1 MSSEQFSKL
10 LNNFLE
16 KNEKVKALI
25 VSDRQ
30 GLMIAGEKREEI
42 DMEIVSVLTAIVNP
56 ILERIRNEF
65 AFQKFGT
72 ASFDTDNFRLLFIS
86 VDEEHILS
94 LVLDS
99 MASIDRISPYAF
111 FLAEK
116 IAQIIETPIN
126 KDIQLNVPDFQYD
139 ADPST
144 RLKNQIY
151 QMRLESGGIY
161 RFKFIIIGDHEVGKT
176 SLVRRFVENKF
187 SDDYRATIGLNI
199 MSHSFDL
206 YGNDVKVALYD
217 VGAQKYFKRFRK
229 TYYNGAQ
236 AAFIVFDL
244 TNRKTFEN
252 IEVWFKELIDFIGDQ
267 DLPVVIVGNKKDL
280 KDQRDIEYQEGVEYV
295 NELSNNDDLS
305 KISYIETSALTGENV
320 EDAFSLIAYHFIMKS
335 LEHEEEI
342 LKEEIYD
349 EISEILDKYSKLDL
363 SFITKS
369 PYWSPGLQILTE
381 IKRLGDFQMK
391 KDENELKVYEYDNGL
406 ILKNFTYQNY
416 SIANSDGVFCI
427 LDARGKKDIDP
438 KWKEYIIEMIETI
451 PEQNVI
457 LIGIR
462 VGKNVDWSH
471 LMEQL
476 DVNEQ
481 LEQKMVSVLFFKIGH
496 EYRLEIYDQLQIML
510 MTIKNH

>member
-16 KNEKVKALI
+16 KNQEVEALI
-25 VSDRQ
+25 VSDQQ

-56 ILERIRNEF
+56 ILKRIRNEF

-72 ASFDTDNFRLLFIS
+72 ASFDTDNYRLLFIS
-86 VDEEHILS
+86 IDEEHILS

-99 MASIDRISPYAF
+99 LASIDKVSPYTF

-116 IAQIIETPIN
+116 IAQIIETPLD
-126 KDIQLNVPDFQYD
+126 KDIQLNIPDFQYD

-144 RLKNQIY
+144 RLKHQIY
-151 QMRLESGGIY
+151 QMRLESGGMY

-176 SLVRRFVENKF
+176 SLVRRFVENDF
-187 SDDYRATIGLNI
+187 SKDYRATIGLNI

-217 VGAQKYFKRFRK
+217 VGAQNYFKRFRK

-244 TNRKTFEN
+244 TDRESFEN
-252 IEVWFKELIDFIGDQ
+252 IEIWFEELIDFIEQ

-280 KDQRDIEYQEGVEYV
+280 EDQREIEYQEGVEYV
-295 NELSNNDDLS
+295 NHLSSNKEIS

-335 LEHEEEI
+335 LEHEEKI
-342 LKEEIYD
+342 LKDEIYD
-349 EISEILDKYSKLDL
+349 EINEILEKDPTLDL
-363 SFITKS
+363 AFITES
-369 PYWSPGLQILTE
+369 PYWNPGLQILTE
-381 IKRLGDFQMK
+381 IKRLGDFQVK
-391 KDENELKVYEYDNGL
+391 KDENNLKEYEYDNGL
-406 ILKNFTYQNY
+406 TLKNFTYQNY
-416 SIANSDGVFCI
+416 QIENSDGVFCI
-427 LDARGKKDIDP
+427 FDARGKEDINP
-438 KWKEYIIEMIETI
+438 EWKEHILDMIEKI

-462 VGKNVDWSH
+462 VDKDVNWSH

-476 DVNEQ
+476 DVNKQ
-481 LEQKMVSVLFFKIGH
+481 LEQKMVSVLFFKIGV

-510 MTIKNH
+510 MTIKNR

>member
-1 MSSEQFSKL
+1 MSSEQFSLL

-16 KNEKVKALI
+16 KNEEVESLI
-25 VSDRQ
+25 VSDQQ

-42 DMEIVSVLTAIVNP
+42 DMEIVSVLTAVVNP

-86 VDEEHILS
+86 IDEEHILS

-99 MASIDRISPYAF
+99 LASIDKISPYAF

-116 IAQIIETPIN
+116 IAQIIETPM
-126 KDIQLNVPDFQYD
+126 DRELQLNVPDFQYD
-139 ADPST
+139 SDPST
-144 RLKNQIY
+144 RLKHQIY
-151 QMRLESGGIY
+151 QMRLETGGIY

-244 TNRKTFEN
+244 TNRETFDN
-252 IEVWFKELIDFIGDQ
+252 IEVWFEELVDFIGKQ

-280 KDQRDIEYQEGVEYV
+280 EEQRVIKYKEGVEYV
-295 NELSNNDDLS
+295 NELSTNHDIS

-335 LEHEEEI
+335 IEHEENI
-342 LKEEIYD
+342 LKDEIYEEIN
-349 EISEILDKYSKLDL
+349 EIVEKDSKLEL
-363 SFITKS
+363 SFITET

-381 IKRLGDFQMK
+381 IQRLGKFDIEEDQEDK
-391 KDENELKVYEYDNGL
+391 KVYHYENGL
-406 ILKNFTYQNY
+406 TLKNFTYDNY
-416 SIANSDGVFCI
+416 EIADSDGVFCI
-427 LDARGKKDIDP
+427 FDARNKQDIDP
-438 KWKEYIIEMIETI
+438 QWREHIIDLIERI

-462 VGKNVDWSH
+462 VTKDVDWSH

-476 DVNEQ
+476 DVNKQ
-481 LEQKMVSVLFFKIGH
+481 LEQKMVSVLFFKIGL

-510 MTIKNH
+510 MTIKNK